1 MTCLEVAEMIESIG
15 IPYAYR
21 AFEEGTGIAP
31 PFICYFYSGNV
42 PEPADN
48 VNVVD
53 IEELNIEL
61 YTDHKNFVL
70 EKQIDDVLTAHDLAF
85 SREEE
90 WIESEKMQM
99 TIFTME
105 VLINE

>member
-1 MTCLEVAEMIESIG
+1 MTCLEVAEMIESTG

-70 EKQIDDVLTAHDLAF
+70 EKQIEDVLTAHDLAF

>member
-21 AFEEGTGIAP
+21 AFEEGTGIVP

-42 PEPADN
+42 PEAADN
-48 VNVVD
+48 INVVD

-61 YTDHKNFVL
+61 YTDHKDFVL
-70 EKQIDDVLTAHDLAF
+70 EKQIEDVLTAHDFAF

-99 TIFTME
+99 TIYTME
-105 VLINE
+105 VLING

>member
-1 MTCLEVAEMIESIG
+1 MTLAEIAGMLEEMNIDF
-15 IPYAYR
+15 AYR
-21 AFEEGTGIAP
+21 AFEEGTGKQP

-42 PEPADN
+42 PEPADDI
-48 VNVVD
+48 NVVN

-61 YTDHKNFVL
+61 YTDHKDFAL
-70 EKQIDDVLTAHDLAF
+70 EKQIEDVLTAHDLAF

-99 TIFTME
+99 TIYTME
-105 VLINE
+105 VLING